1 MESNTQYMSLRSRKQ
16 PANAGTE
23 RRQFTEN
30 ASVALLMAL
39 QQPILTRAHTKCPP
53 VLCDYSNRG
62 HLDKV
67 DHSDYRKVTVHSKKV
82 GCGPITPLPPP
93 PAPLSSPFHPEKGG

>member
-1 MESNTQYMSLRSRKQ
+1 MERNTQYTSLRSRKQ

-23 RRQFTEN
+23 RKQFTEN

-53 VLCDYSNRG
+53 ILCDYSNRG

-67 DHSDYRKVTVHSKKV
+67 DHSDYRKVTVHFKKV

-93 PAPLSSPFHPEKGG
+93 APLSFPFHPEKGG